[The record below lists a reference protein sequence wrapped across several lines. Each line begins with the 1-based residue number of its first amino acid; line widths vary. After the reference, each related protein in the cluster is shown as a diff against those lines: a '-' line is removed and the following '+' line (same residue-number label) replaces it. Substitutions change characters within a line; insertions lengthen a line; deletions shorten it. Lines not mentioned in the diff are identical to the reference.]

1 MKYRRVKMLITVLV
15 MSSFIAMPVSAEPEE
30 EIRNLETQKS
40 DMESQAA
47 DVQQQL
53 VDLLVSYDALQ
64 LDMENQEKRI
74 HQSEEDL
81 SDAQEQE
88 KAQYAAMKKRIR
100 YMYETGDA
108 SFLETLVTAD
118 SFTDLI
124 NKAEYIQNVHT
135 YDRKQ
140 LDEYVKIKEEVQNL
154 KFELEA
160 GQAEMEQ
167 MAGDMKVQET
177 ELQNTLNDMESRIAD
192 FDDQLETAKAKAQE
206 QLEQLTAQTESMG
219 ASAGTQQE
227 AQKPSNTSSGNTEKT
242 DSGSSKPSGSN
253 SSGNS
258 SSGSS
263 STGSQGSGNTNSDD
277 KDSDIS
283 NSGSTSSGSTS
294 KPSNSALGQQIANK
308 ACEYIGNPYEY
319 GGNSLTNGIDCSG
332 FVQAIHK
339 KFGISTPR
347 TSSALRS
354 GGKAVSYS
362 DMLPG
367 DVICYSGHVAIYIGG
382 NQIVHAS
389 NSAPYPQGGIKI
401 SSPPNYRTV
410 LAVRRYW

>member
-1 MKYRRVKMLITVLV
+1 MKYRRIKMLIAVLA

-30 EIRNLETQKS
+30 EIENLETQKS
-40 DMESQAA
+40 DMETQAA

-64 LDMENQEKRI
+64 LDMQNQEKRI
-74 HQSEEDL
+74 LQSEEDL
-81 SDAQEQE
+81 TDAKQQE
-88 KAQYAAMKKRIR
+88 KVQYEAMKKRIR
-100 YMYETGDA
+100 YMYETGDIT
-108 SFLETLVTAD
+108 FLETLVTAD

-135 YDRKQ
+135 YDRTQ
-140 LDEYVKIKEEVQNL
+140 LDEYVKIKEEVQDL
-154 KFELEA
+154 KTELEA

-167 MAGDMKVQET
+167 MADEMTVQKT
-177 ELQNTLNDMESRIAD
+177 ELQDTLDDMRSRIAD
-192 FDDQLETAKAKAQE
+192 FDSQLETAKTKAQE
-206 QLEQLTAQTESMG
+206 QLEQLTAQTESL
-219 ASAGTQQE
+219 SPSSGTQQ
-227 AQKPSNTSSGNTEKT
+227 PNDISSGSIEKPES
-242 DSGSSKPSGSN
+242 DSSKPSGSTGN
-253 SSGNS
+253 SGNQNSGNHQS
-258 SSGSS
+258 S
-263 STGSQGSGNTNSDD
+263 GSQGSENTDSED
-277 KDSDIS
+277 KDSDDS
-283 NSGSTSSGSTS
+283 DSGSTSSGSTS
-294 KPSNSALGQQIANK
+294 KPSNTALGQQIANK
-308 ACEYIGNPYEY
+308 ACQYIGNPYEY

-339 KFGISTPR
+339 MFGISTPR
-347 TSSALRS
+347 TSSALRT
-354 GGKAVSYS
+354 GGKAVNYS

-389 NSAPYPQGGIKI
+389 NSQPYPAGGIKI